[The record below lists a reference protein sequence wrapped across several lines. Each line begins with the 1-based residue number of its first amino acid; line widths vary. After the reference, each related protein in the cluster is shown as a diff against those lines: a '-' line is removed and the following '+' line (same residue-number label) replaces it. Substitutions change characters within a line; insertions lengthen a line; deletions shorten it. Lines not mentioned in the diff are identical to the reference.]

1 MPLPSQAELEGRLAA
16 FQDALE
22 AAARQSEAR
31 FLAAFHN
38 PPPGIGMHEIDLE
51 HRIRRINPE
60 ELKIL
65 GYSEK
70 DMLGRPAWDFIVMQ
84 EASQRAIQ
92 RKFSPDQELKPFL
105 RTFRRS
111 DGVGVPMLL
120 LDRRLLDKQGQ
131 VIGLRTAMTVVPTT
145 P

>member
-1 MPLPSQAELEGRLAA
+1 MALPSQAELEKRLAA
-16 FQDALE
+16 FQDSLE
-22 AAARQSEAR
+22 AAARQSDAR

-51 HRIRRINPE
+51 HRIRRVNPE

-65 GYSEK
+65 GYAEK

-92 RKFSPDQELKPFL
+92 RKFSPDQELRPFL

-120 LDRRLLDKQGQ
+120 FDRRLVDKQGQ
-131 VIGLRTAMTVVPTT
+131 VIGLRTAMTPMSTT
-145 P
+145 A

>member
-1 MPLPSQAELEGRLAA
+1 MPLPSQAELEKRLAA
-16 FQDALE
+16 FQDMLE

-38 PPPGIGMHEIDLE
+38 PPPGIGMHEIDLG

-65 GYSEK
+65 GYAEK
-70 DMLGRPAWDFIVMQ
+70 DMVGRPAWEFIVMQ

-120 LDRRLLDKQGQ
+120 LDRRLFDKQGQ
-131 VIGLRTAMTVVPTT
+131 VIGLRTAMTLMPST